1 MTRQPED
8 LDVRRAAVEDLGT
21 ILDLL
26 AEGARYARTLGVD
39 QWPERFPE
47 ELIFSGIERNEV
59 FAGVIGGVVVSTLS
73 LTWSDEVFWGSD
85 DSQAGY
91 VHRLA
96 VSSERRGVGLGRRL
110 LDWAQTEVDRA
121 DRDHLRL
128 DCLASNAAL
137 RKWYESVRFV
147 HQRDREVRGPLGT
160 PVEISLYQ
168 RRMPPR

>member
-1 MTRQPED
+1 MTRQPEN
-8 LDVRRAAVEDLGT
+8 LDVRRATVEDLGT

-26 AEGARYARTLGVD
+26 ADGARYARSLGVE

-47 ELIFSGIERNEV
+47 ELILSGIERNEV
-59 FAGVIGGVVVSTLS
+59 FVGVIDGVVVCTFS

-96 VSSERRGVGLGRRL
+96 VNSERRGDGLGRRL
-110 LDWAQTEVDRA
+110 LDWAQTEIDRVDG
-121 DRDHLRL
+121 DFLRL
-128 DCLASNAAL
+128 DCLASNAVP
-137 RKWYESVRFV
+137 VRFV